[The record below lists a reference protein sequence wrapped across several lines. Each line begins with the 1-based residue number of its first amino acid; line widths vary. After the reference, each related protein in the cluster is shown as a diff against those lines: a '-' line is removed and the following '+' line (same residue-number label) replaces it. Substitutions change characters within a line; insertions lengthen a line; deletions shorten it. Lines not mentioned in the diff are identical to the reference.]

1 MNKLARYKL
10 DKAFTHGVDIYLDAA
25 PDCAFRVRL
34 PSQYN
39 RVYTQALYAGIDF
52 DLSSGEA
59 KPKGGVM
66 AAKYAQEDAF
76 VAHCMVS
83 IDDEDVPDNF
93 ATEYP
98 MALSE
103 LMDKANELAESIEHK
118 VTDSVEKSRPTSVGS
133 GSGQGKKGFTKSLK
147 AEAG

>member
-1 MNKLARYKL
+1 MDKLSSYKL
-10 DKAFTHGVDIYLDAA
+10 DKAFTDGVDIYLDAA

-39 RVYTQALYAGIDF
+39 RVYTQALYAGMEF

-76 VAHCMVS
+76 VAHCLLS
-83 IDDEDVPDNF
+83 IDGDPVPDNF

-103 LMDKANELAESIEHK
+103 LMDKASELAESIEKK
-118 VTDSVEKSRPTSVGS
+118 VADSVEKSQPTSVGS

-147 AEAG
+147 AGAA